1 MVEVENPLVNTG
13 DIETWVQSLG
23 QKDRLG
29 EGMEIHSNPT
39 VREAWWAAVY
49 RVTWTQTEL
58 RGLSVH
64 HGNKYGGSFAVYVY
78 VLSSF
83 SRVQLCVTLWAVARQ
98 APLSMG
104 FFQQEY
110 WNGLPCPPP
119 GDLPDPGI
127 KPASPA
133 SPTLLVE
140 FFITDPL
147 WRFLKNLKVELPCDP
162 AIPLLGR
169 YLEKTLNSKWYLCPN
184 VHGSTIYNSQDM
196 EAT

>member
-39 VREAWWAAVY
+39 VREARWAAVY

-58 RGLSVH
+58 RGLSMH

-83 SRVQLCVTLWAVARQ
+83 SRVQLCVTLWAVALQ

-140 FFITDPL
+140 FFIIDPL

-184 VHGSTIYNSQDM
+184 VHGNTIYNSQDM